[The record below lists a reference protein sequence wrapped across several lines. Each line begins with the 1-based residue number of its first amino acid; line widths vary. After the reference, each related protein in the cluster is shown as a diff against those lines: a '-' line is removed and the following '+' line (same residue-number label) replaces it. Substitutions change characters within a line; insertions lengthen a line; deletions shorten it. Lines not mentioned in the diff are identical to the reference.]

1 MASTAPGGGRRQ
13 GAPRRPTLIDVAREA
28 GVSRAT
34 ASRVISGSSLVSP
47 EARSR
52 VLEAIDRIDYRVNV
66 AARALRT
73 DRSSLVGLLIPGFLN
88 DTFGVIAEQV
98 DERLREH
105 GLGLL
110 IGSSGWDQTGDL
122 RVLKS
127 FESRG
132 LDALILAPA
141 IDQSLEFSAQV
152 KRIQTPMVLMDRE
165 LPRVSLDSVLAD
177 HRGGMLAALGHLA
190 GLGHRRIGLAVYGD
204 EIRPGREM
212 RMGFRQGVAQFNLDA
227 DPRLIV
233 ELSSLHPQTGTRA
246 AQALMALAPTACI
259 VGGPTGVLA
268 ACLHELRI
276 QLGYRGWRIP
286 EGMSVVAVGQEVV
299 RALHVPTLTIVT
311 RALRDEGNALAAMI
325 VNRLAHPHAEPRI
338 DMRPM
343 RLEIGES
350 TAPPR
355 DERSMNRT
363 HDG

>member
-1 MASTAPGGGRRQ
+1 MAGTTPGRRQ
-13 GAPRRPTLIDVAREA
+13 GEPRRPTLIDVAREA

-66 AARALRT
+66 AARTLRT

-110 IGSSGWDQTGDL
+110 IGSSGWDQAGDL

-127 FESRG
+127 FESRR

-141 IDQSLEFSAQV
+141 VDQSLEFSAEV
-152 KRIQTPMVLMDRE
+152 KRLQTPAVLLDRE
-165 LPRVSLDSVLAD
+165 LPRLSLDSVLAD

-190 GLGHRRIGLAVYGD
+190 SLGHRRVGMAAYGD
-204 EIRPGREM
+204 DIRPGREM
-212 RMGFRQGVAQFNLDA
+212 RAGFRQGVAHFDLDP

-233 ELSSLHPQTGTRA
+233 ELSSLHPETGTRA
-246 AQALMALAPTACI
+246 ARSLMELAPTACI

-268 ACLHELRI
+268 ACLHELRT
-276 QLGYRGWRIP
+276 QLGARGWRMP
-286 EGMSVVAVGQEVV
+286 QDMSVVAVGAEVV
-299 RALHVPTLTIVT
+299 RALHVPTLTTVS
-311 RALRDEGNALAAMI
+311 RGLRDEGNALATMI
-325 VNRLAHPHAEPRI
+325 VNRLASPGAEPRI
-338 DMRPM
+338 DVHPM
-343 RLEIGES
+343 RLEIGQS
-350 TAPPR
+350 TGAPRRKRP
-355 DERSMNRT
+355 
-363 HDG
+363 HDQ